1 MHSPAETLTRDE
13 QPFHYST
20 PTFVTDAVRKRLGR
34 LITYPVLHAKSTAL
48 VVIDMQNHF
57 VCATV
62 PNAVPQA
69 RGIVPAI
76 NGMAN
81 ALRAAGGKVI
91 WVQTTAEGALQAWPN
106 HHANFLSA
114 SSTTQRLASLAEDSP
129 AYRLYPA
136 LDVHSIDH
144 FARKIKYSAMI
155 DDSSEL
161 PSLLGALNIDSLLI
175 AGTVTNTCC
184 ETTARDASMR
194 NYKVVMLS
202 DANAAR
208 ERSLH
213 EAALN
218 NFQLYFGDVA
228 STHDVMQRLTG

>member
-1 MHSPAETLTRDE
+1 MHSPAETLTHDE
-13 QPFHYST
+13 QPFDYST

-62 PNAVPQA
+62 PGSVPQA

-76 NGMAN
+76 NRMAN

-228 STHDVMQRLTG
+228 STHDVMQRLTS